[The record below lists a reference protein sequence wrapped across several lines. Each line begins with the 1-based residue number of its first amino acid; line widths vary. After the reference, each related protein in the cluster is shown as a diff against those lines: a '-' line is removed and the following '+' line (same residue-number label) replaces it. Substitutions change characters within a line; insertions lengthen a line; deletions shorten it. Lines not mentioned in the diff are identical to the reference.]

1 MEIIEEKT
9 KLNPYNSSNKF
20 ITKQQIQTILEK
32 GDINYEIL
40 DLEIYKNA
48 FIHKS
53 YQKKTVD
60 ENCEMVDKPDD
71 VLDLQDVSNERLEY
85 LGDAVINLI
94 VAKYLYDRFPNE
106 DEGFMTRL
114 RTKVVNGESL
124 ANFARKLNF
133 SEFLI
138 ISKHVEE
145 KCNGR
150 DNMRILEDAFES
162 FFGAI
167 LLDFN
172 KIDLN
177 QKLFTEFEFKK
188 DIDEIKN
195 IYFEIN
201 KLNKNKNM
209 NSKIDKLQDTIFKL
223 EKNYISIIKN
233 KDNFEDNLSGPGFQI
248 AEEFMVNLMEKYI
261 YWPDLI
267 LKDTNYKDQLLRY
280 FQQEYQTTP
289 KYQEQ
294 LIEGPP
300 HRRVFTMSVL
310 DIHGNIIGTGCEK
323 SKKKAEQL
331 ASRDA
336 LINFGIIL
344 ED

>member
-1 MEIIEEKT
+1 MEILEEKI
-9 KLNPYNSSNKF
+9 KANPYNPTNKF
-20 ITKQQIQTILEK
+20 ITKN
-32 GDINYEIL
+32 DIKKIFELGEIDIDIIDL
-40 DLEIYKNA
+40 DLYKTS

-53 YQKKTVD
+53 YQKKMQD
-60 ENCEMVDKPDD
+60 DNCEMVEKPDD
-71 VLDLQDVSNERLEY
+71 VLDLQELSNERLEY

-94 VAKYLYDRFPNE
+94 VARYLFERFPDQ

-124 ANFARKLNF
+124 ADFARKLGF

-138 ISKHVEE
+138 ISKHVED

-177 QKLFTEFEFKK
+177 QKLFVEFELKENINELKK
-188 DIDEIKN
+188 IHSELSKLTKSKN
-195 IYFEIN
+195 IQN
-201 KLNKNKNM
+201 KL
-209 NSKIDKLQDTIFKL
+209 ICLQDTILGL
-223 EKNYISIIKN
+223 EKKYNSIIEN
-233 KDNFEDNLSGPGFQI
+233 KKDFEDNFSGPGFQI

-280 FQQEYQTTP
+280 FQQEFQTTP

-300 HRRVFTMSVL
+300 HKRVFTMSVL
-310 DIHGNIIGTGCEK
+310 DIHGNIVGTGCEK

-336 LINFGIIL
+336 LIKFGIIH